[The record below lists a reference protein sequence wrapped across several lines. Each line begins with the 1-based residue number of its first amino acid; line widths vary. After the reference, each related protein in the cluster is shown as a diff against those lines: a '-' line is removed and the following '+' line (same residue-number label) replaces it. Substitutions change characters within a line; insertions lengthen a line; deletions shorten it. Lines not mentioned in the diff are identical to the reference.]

1 MTKLS
6 PKEIANNVE
15 KVVEANKSN
24 EIEAQKSRRKA
35 FYSKAWNV
43 ELDPKKMNNQ
53 DLKNN
58 MKTWIRQAD
67 EERYKSLK
75 PLPKPKKVMPNKI
88 DVPSIS
94 EGISKYIQLK
104 SENYYPGAISTE
116 DSISHMPVRN
126 ALRPKEETK
135 RSENFGKKVIDPGG
149 ITELKGIQQ
158 FRNTMEFANEKFPRK
173 LGGGLGPLHTKDKK

>member
-1 MTKLS
+1 MKKIS
-6 PKEIANNVE
+6 PKQIVNNVE

-43 ELDPKKMNNQ
+43 ELDPKNMHNQ

-75 PLPKPKKVMPNKI
+75 PLPKPKKVMTNKI

-94 EGISKYIQLK
+94 EGISKYIQLTK
-104 SENYYPGAISTE
+104 
-116 DSISHMPVRN
+116 
-126 ALRPKEETK
+126 KEEKTK
-135 RSENFGKKVIDPGG
+135 RSENFAKKVIDPGG

>member
-1 MTKLS
+1 MKKIS
-6 PKEIANNVE
+6 PKQIVNNVE

-24 EIEAQKSRRKA
+24 ETEAQKSRRKA

-43 ELDPKKMNNQ
+43 ELDPKNMHNQ

-94 EGISKYIQLK
+94 EGISKYIYL
-104 SENYYPGAISTE
+104 
-116 DSISHMPVRN
+116 
-126 ALRPKEETK
+126 TK
-135 RSENFGKKVIDPGG
+135 RKEQVQEPENFGKKFRDPDM
-149 ITELKGIQQ
+149 EKGIGSL
-158 FRNTMEFANEKFPRK
+158 P
-173 LGGGLGPLHTKDKK
+173 KDVKIDKV